1 MAMLTWE
8 QFMAPV
14 LRVLVDGKTRRFREL
29 TILVADSVGLTD
41 SERDELLASGQERY
55 VNRIGWACSYLHRV
69 GALDKPAR
77 GQYLITGAGRN
88 LLTSHGAAITE
99 KLIDTLA
106 VNPASGLTRYV
117 MVNRATPSTGTSV
130 VDAALS
136 PEEQVQDGVGRI
148 HDQVADDLLDR
159 LRAQSPEFFEKAVLD
174 LLIAMGYGG
183 TEGQATRTQLSR
195 DGGIDGIIDQDA
207 LGLGRI
213 YVQAKRYAGSNS
225 VGRPE
230 VQGFVGA
237 LQGQRSSQGVFITT
251 SRFTSDAGE
260 YARTL
265 SSRVVLIDGERLA
278 RLMIQY
284 RVGVQVK
291 QLLAIVDIDEDF
303 FE

>member
-1 MAMLTWE
+1 MLLLGHFDRRMAELQKLTRSATPKTNRRGRATTMLTWE

-14 LRVLVDGKTRRFREL
+14 LRALTDGQTRRFREL
-29 TILVADSVGLTD
+29 AGLVATQVGLTEQ
-41 SERDELLASGQERY
+41 ERAEILASGQERY
-55 VNRIGWACSYLHRV
+55 VNRIGWACSYLSRV

-77 GQYLITGAGRN
+77 GRYLVTDAGRR
-88 LLTSHGAAITE
+88 LLANHGQALTERAIE
-99 KLIDTLA
+99 TLA
-106 VNPASGLTRYV
+106 VDPSTGLTPYV
-117 MVNRATPSTGTSV
+117 AAERATPST
-130 VDAALS
+130 DAEEADSALS
-136 PEEQVQDGVGRI
+136 PEEQVQDGVLRI

-159 LRAQSPEFFEKAVLD
+159 LRRQTPGFFERAVLD

-195 DGGIDGIIDQDA
+195 DGGIDGVIDQDA

-213 YVQAKRYAGSNS
+213 YVQANRYSDGNS

-251 SRFTSDAGE
+251 SRFTADAAE

-265 SSRVVLIDGERLA
+265 NSRVILIDG
-278 RLMIQY
+278 
-284 RVGVQVK
+284 
-291 QLLAIVDIDEDF
+291 
-303 FE
+303 